1 MSKIFVDTTPL
12 KESPEFKRLWW
23 GLGLS
28 NFGHQMT
35 AFAVAL
41 EVYEITKSTF
51 SVGLLG
57 LAGLIPLVVLG
68 LYGGALVDAFDRR
81 KISLLASTVLWAAT
95 ILLALQAFMGV
106 ENVYVLYALVALQS
120 AAFAVN
126 NPARQAILPRLV
138 RMELIPAAN
147 ALMTTLWTVALMGG
161 PFAAALFVDHLGY
174 GWTYTVDALLFTA
187 ALYAIWRLPSILP
200 SADPNAAPAE
210 DSQDGTERAP
220 RERKRV
226 GLSSVL
232 DGFRYLKT
240 QPDVRMTFLV
250 DLAAMILAMPR
261 VLFPAIGTV
270 VLGGGPT
277 TVAILTAALAGG
289 TLAAGVFSGIFSRAT
304 KHGAIIVGAIT
315 CWALSVAAFGAIIIS
330 AGRTEPSEPL
340 WNYVVLA
347 AIALAVGGAS
357 DEVSAIF
364 RQTILQTATPDH
376 MRGRLQGIFIV
387 VVAGG
392 PRLSELWIGAQAT
405 WWGEGMAALVGG
417 FSCVVVLWLL
427 VAGRKQFLAYDSRK
441 VVRHN

>member
-12 KESPEFKRLWW
+12 KESKDFQRLWW
-23 GLGLS
+23 GLGVS

-35 AFAVAL
+35 AFAVGL
-41 EVYEITKSTF
+41 EVYDITKSTLA
-51 SVGLLG
+51 VGFLG

-68 LYGGALVDAFDRR
+68 LYGGALVDVFDRR
-81 KISLLASTVLWAAT
+81 KISLMASIVLWSAT
-95 ILLALQAFMGV
+95 IMLAVQAFMDLH
-106 ENVYVLYALVALQS
+106 NVYILYALVALQS

-138 RMELIPAAN
+138 RIELIPAAN
-147 ALMTTLWTVALMGG
+147 ALMTTLWTIALMGG
-161 PFAAALFVDHLGY
+161 PFAAALLVDTVGF
-174 GWTYTVDALLFTA
+174 GWTYAVDAVLFTA
-187 ALYAIWRLPSILP
+187 ALYAIWRLPSIKPLP
-200 SADPNAAPAE
+200 PTALDASGEAE
-210 DSQDGTERAP
+210 AQSPG
-220 RERKRV
+220 RKRV

-261 VLFPAIGTV
+261 VLFPAIGMV
-270 VLGGGPT
+270 VLGGGAT

-289 TLAAGVFSGIFSRAT
+289 TLLAGVFSGIFSRAT
-304 KHGAIIVGAIT
+304 RHGAIIVGAIS
-315 CWALSVAAFGAIIIS
+315 CWALSVAAFGAVIVA
-330 AGRTEPSEPL
+330 AGRTEPTQPL
-340 WNYVVLA
+340 WNYIALA
-347 AIALAVGGAS
+347 ALALAVGGAS

-405 WWGEGMAALVGG
+405 WWGEGMAALIGG
-417 FSCVVVLWLL
+417 LSCLVVLWIL
-427 VAGRKQFLAYDSRK
+427 VAWRRQFLAYDSRN
-441 VVRHN
+441 VARQN